1 MALTDSPTAPQ
12 LKLLRTLADRT
23 GQSFAWPQTRGEAS
37 REINRL
43 KGTRR
48 SSRYERA
55 EDRQAVTAARRGGAA
70 AVLDNEIVGYGGHA
84 RWRGTSA

>member
-23 GQSFAWPQTRGEAS
+23 GQSFAWPKTRGEAS

-43 KGTRR
+43 KRTPR

-55 EDRQAVTAARRGGAA
+55 EDRQAVAAAPRGGAA
-70 AVLDNEIVGYGGHA
+70 AVLDKEIVGCGSHA
-84 RWRGTSA
+84 HWRGASS

>member
-12 LKLLRTLADRT
+12 LKLLRTLAERT

-43 KGTRR
+43 KATPR
-48 SSRYERA
+48 SSHYERA
-55 EDRQAVTAARRGGAA
+55 EDRRAVAAAPRGGAA
-70 AVLDNEIVGYGGHA
+70 AVLANEVVGYGGHA
-84 RWRGTSA
+84 HWRGASA

>member
-23 GQSFAWPQTRGEAS
+23 GQSFAWPSTRGAAS
-37 REINRL
+37 REIKRL
-43 KGTRR
+43 TGTPR

-55 EDRQAVTAARRGGAA
+55 EDRQAVAAAPRGGAA
-70 AVLDNEIVGYGGHA
+70 AIRDSEIVGYGGDAH
-84 RWRGTSA
+84 WRGQQG